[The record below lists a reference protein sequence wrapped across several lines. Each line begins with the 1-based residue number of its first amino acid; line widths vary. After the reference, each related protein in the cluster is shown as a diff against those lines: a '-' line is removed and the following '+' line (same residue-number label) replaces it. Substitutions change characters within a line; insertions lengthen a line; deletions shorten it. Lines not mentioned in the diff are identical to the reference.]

1 MPNARKTTPEKPE
14 TVPSAGPHVV
24 EIIYDL
30 DESMEVVRR
39 HFSLSDFQDEVDR
52 RYPMLSRLGID
63 VHYGLEWEDKIEPLF
78 LELRSLRTSLKRG
91 RMKAKLDRVRSNIGS
106 IEESLLFPD
115 LGSRV

>member
-1 MPNARKTTPEKPE
+1 
-14 TVPSAGPHVV
+14 
-24 EIIYDL
+24 
-30 DESMEVVRR
+30 MEVVRR

-63 VHYGLEWEDKIEPLF
+63 VHYGLEWEDKIEPYSSSSAACGLS
-78 LELRSLRTSLKRG
+78 EEG

-115 LGSRV
+115 LEAGSNRSDRLSRSGRLLGAA